1 MDNTKIKLIKLLISD
16 VTDGD
21 IIMLATQRYLRQ
33 VEGSERIPKVYNAL
47 ETLIYGEV
55 TNKSLLRTVNDEGDT
70 WAMVF
75 QKGNVAYT

>member
-1 MDNTKIKLIKLLISD
+1 MISD
-16 VTDGD
+16 VADGD